1 MAIPEHCYIGADAA
15 SAPSNADA
23 DAASAPSI
31 RWPPQ
36 DSPWTNPHKI
46 RPGFDRAAVVAAYEA
61 DMRRRLSGAGPAAD
75 ALRASLR
82 MLKGKLLGCWCA
94 PAACH
99 GDVLAQLV
107 AELDA

>member
-1 MAIPEHCYIGADAA
+1 MAIPEHCYIGRRGVVFV
-15 SAPSNADA
+15 PSGTDA
-23 DAASAPSI
+23 DALTPHI
-31 RWPPQ
+31 RRPPQ